1 VGRLWS
7 GLGMQTVYLHAP
19 EMARVE
25 HAPKKTLRFQGPR
38 TCGQRNN
45 RRIRDEKKEI
55 AQKVTIA
62 TVGAAAPFIHGLA
75 IGMSPNYEGFLP
87 GTVDANTGR
96 GVRTDL
102 VVGGLALAGAIA
114 QPKATWSDA
123 ALGTGIGLLGAAM
136 GQLGEQYLSPRSN
149 TSRAPDFLRAR
160 CPWGPVFAT
169 QTNGQTP

>member
-1 VGRLWS
+1 MRPKEQKKMPAMMYRKSRAALARGAASYDRLS
-7 GLGMQTVYLHAP
+7 
-19 EMARVE
+19 
-25 HAPKKTLRFQGPR
+25 
-38 TCGQRNN
+38 

-136 GQLGEQYLSPRSN
+136 GQLGEQYGEKVGS
-149 TSRAPDFLRAR
+149 
-160 CPWGPVFAT
+160 
-169 QTNGQTP
+169 